1 MNAIKELLN
10 RRWILKREEPELY
23 FSLKDQS
30 KMFGDF
36 FKDKLGYALI
46 INPLL
51 IKLEKLPGKTKPWMG
66 IRTFETPQAYLFLC
80 YILMFLEDREPEEQF
95 ILSQITD
102 YIKAQPM
109 QDEPVDWTVY
119 QQRKALIKVLEF
131 TKSEGLILVSDG
143 NDSDFISSQG
153 AVEVL
158 YENTGASKYFVRRFP
173 FDITQVNTPKEFERV
188 DWQSEDADRGILR
201 RHRVYRR
208 LILEPVIYQ
217 QGSDDQ
223 DYLYIKN
230 QRSVIAHDFDA
241 YLGADLQ
248 VHKNGAMLIFP
259 EGQLVTD
266 SIPNRKNSSDI
277 VLQICFEVRK
287 AVEEGSFIR
296 QESDKIPL
304 SRVKWDAFIEQV
316 RETYSEGWSKGY
328 REMSL
333 SHLKAELNDIMSQF
347 GMIEMNAM
355 HKEIILLPAVAKM
368 IGEYPKAYWEQTT
381 LMEDI

>member
-10 RRWILKREEPELY
+10 RRWILKREEPDLY

-30 KMFGDF
+30 KQFVDF

-51 IKLEKLPGKTKPWMG
+51 IKLEKLPGKTQPWMG

-102 YIKAQPM
+102 HIKAQPTEG
-109 QDEPVDWTVY
+109 EPVDWTIY
-119 QQRKALIKVLEF
+119 QQRRALIKVLEF

-153 AVEVL
+153 SVEVL

-173 FDITQVNTPKEFERV
+173 FDITQVNTPAEFERV

-208 LILEPVIYQ
+208 LILEPVVYQ

-241 YLGADLQ
+241 FLGADLQ

-287 AVEEGSFIR
+287 AVENGSFIR
-296 QESDKIPL
+296 QETDKIPL

-316 RETYSEGWSKGY
+316 RETYLEGWSKGY
-328 REMSL
+328 RDMSL
-333 SHLKAELNDIMSQF
+333 NALKVEIYAIMSQF
-347 GMIEMNAM
+347 GMIETNQM
-355 HKEIILLPAVAKM
+355 HKEIILMPAIAKM
-368 IGEYPKAYWEQTT
+368 VGEYPKAYWEQTT